1 MSVVNMAVI
10 REDSFID
17 TKVEL
22 WNKRKTRKG
31 MGKEHFLSNT
41 LIFIQISQEKKALNE
56 EFITAFRKH
65 IYFMIFYESVLLWL
79 LLDIQRRAMNWIDIL
94 LEVEGIK

>member
-41 LIFIQISQEKKALNE
+41 LIFIQISLEKKHLMRSLLRPLENI
-56 EFITAFRKH
+56 FILWFSTNQF
-65 IYFMIFYESVLLWL
+65 FYDYYLTFKEDS
-79 LLDIQRRAMNWIDIL
+79 MNWIDIL